1 MSTIGLAVGIRVLAR
16 YFGMLKFDGISD
28 RKNLLV
34 IANSSEA
41 ANIESVLMQT
51 NSKFNQIA
59 SMPVDIST
67 YELQELITLNNIDE
81 IICNI
86 RDVGMKRVIE
96 LMSAFGNKVSFKITG
111 DESLGIIGSQSK
123 NKSGEIYTIQ
133 VNYAIQN
140 QNKIR
145 IKRTFDIIATVISI
159 LLSPVLILLRSTREI
174 IKNALGIF
182 SGQRT
187 IIGYDKDETLKHR
200 LPSVGIPVL
209 KINNNLAV
217 DYARNYTVWKDFRYL
232 WKSLSKKND

>member
-1 MSTIGLAVGIRVLAR
+1 
-16 YFGMLKFDGISD
+16 
-28 RKNLLV
+28 
-34 IANSSEA
+34 
-41 ANIESVLMQT
+41 
-51 NSKFNQIA
+51 
-59 SMPVDIST
+59 MPVDIST
-67 YELQELITLNNIDE
+67 YELQELISLNNIDE

-159 LLSPVLILLRSTREI
+159 VLSPVLILLRSTREI
-174 IKNALGIF
+174 IKNARGIF